1 MSDNRDMEVRASD
14 AERDELVAQL
24 RQHMVDGRLS
34 MDEFSERMEAAY
46 GSTTRGELDVLRHD
60 LPSQALTTSPTPA
73 PRKPSRWVVGVM
85 APTVRRG
92 RWRIEG
98 QTTALSLMSP
108 MRIDLTEAQ
117 LDGPE
122 VTVNAYACMGP
133 LQIVVP
139 DDVDVEVSGFSIM
152 GPRIH
157 RGAAT
162 APPDGAP
169 RIRLRVYSLM
179 APVVVTT
186 KRAVRRDDPSR
197 AALPGGSAR
206 ELGP

>member
-1 MSDNRDMEVRASD
+1 MSDNRHMEMRASD

-34 MDEFSERMEAAY
+34 MDEFAERMEAAY
-46 GSTTRGELDVLRHD
+46 GSRTRGELAVLRHD
-60 LPSQALTTSPTPA
+60 LPTEGAPA
-73 PRKPSRWVVGVM
+73 PRGTRKPSRWVVGVM
-85 APTVRRG
+85 APSVRRG
-92 RWRIEG
+92 RWRISG
-98 QTTALSLMSP
+98 RTTAFALMSP
-108 MRIDLTEAQ
+108 MRLDLTEAE

-122 VTVNAYACMGP
+122 VTVNAFACMSP

-139 DDVDVEVSGFSIM
+139 DDVDVDVSGFSIM

-157 RGAAT
+157 RGAGSS
-162 APPDGAP
+162 PPAGAP
-169 RIRLRVYSLM
+169 RILLRVYSLM
-179 APVVVTT
+179 APVIVTT
-186 KRAVRRDDPSR
+186 TSASRAGDPSR